1 MARKKTE
8 EEHKETK
15 ISLEQA
21 PQDNKADFDF
31 GKLREA
37 AGIEIESPI
46 DESHDETKTE
56 PEPEPEP
63 EHETES
69 VSEPVQEDEVAYESS
84 TTDDIK
90 AQMSAVAKSAF
101 ARGKKSGAKSLES
114 LQAELEAAKAEL
126 AELRHDKMISDVA
139 SQTGVDPSILKET
152 RIDDED
158 EMRTFAQRLSAS
170 RAGSSAL
177 RSAVTH
183 QENNQDDGWSLL
195 AAQLRRN

>member
-1 MARKKTE
+1 MARKKIE
-8 EEHKETK
+8 EEPKEETK

-21 PQDNKADFDF
+21 QQDNKTDFDF
-31 GKLREA
+31 GQLREA
-37 AGIEIESPI
+37 AGIEIESPL

-56 PEPEPEP
+56 PEHEPVSD
-63 EHETES
+63 S
-69 VSEPVQEDEVAYESS
+69 VTEPVQEDEVVSESS
-84 TTDDIK
+84 TSDDIK

-101 ARGKKSGAKSLES
+101 ARGKKSGAKSLEG

-183 QENNQDDGWSLL
+183 QETVQDDGWSLL

>member
-1 MARKKTE
+1 MARRKVE
-8 EEHKETK
+8 EETKETK

-21 PQDNKADFDF
+21 PQDNKTDFDF
-31 GKLREA
+31 GQLREA
-37 AGIEIESPI
+37 AGIEIESPL
-46 DESHDETKTE
+46 DETHDDTK

-63 EHETES
+63 VSES
-69 VSEPVQEDEVAYESS
+69 VTEPVQEDEGVSGSS
-84 TTDDIK
+84 TEDEIK

-101 ARGKKSGAKSLES
+101 ARGKRSGAKSLES

-183 QENNQDDGWSLL
+183 QETNQDDGWSLL

>member
-1 MARKKTE
+1 MARRKVAE
-8 EEHKETK
+8 EPKEETK

-21 PQDNKADFDF
+21 PQDNKTDFDF
-31 GKLREA
+31 GQLREA
-37 AGIEIESPI
+37 AGIEIESPL
-46 DESHDETKTE
+46 DENHDETKTE
-56 PEPEPEP
+56 PEPEP
-63 EHETES
+63 
-69 VSEPVQEDEVAYESS
+69 VSESASEPAQEDEVEYESS
-84 TTDDIK
+84 TTDNIK

-126 AELRHDKMISDVA
+126 AELRHAKMISDVA

-152 RIDDED
+152 RISDED
-158 EMRTFAQRLSAS
+158 EMRTFAQRLNAS

-183 QENNQDDGWSLL
+183 QENTQDDGWSLL

>member
-1 MARKKTE
+1 MARRKVAE
-8 EEHKETK
+8 EPKEETK

-21 PQDNKADFDF
+21 PQDNKTDFDF
-31 GKLREA
+31 GQLREA
-37 AGIEIESPI
+37 AGIEIESPL
-46 DESHDETKTE
+46 DENHDETKTE
-56 PEPEPEP
+56 PEPEP
-63 EHETES
+63 
-69 VSEPVQEDEVAYESS
+69 VSESASEPAQEDEVEYESS
-84 TTDDIK
+84 TTDNIK

-126 AELRHDKMISDVA
+126 AELRHAKMISDVA

-183 QENNQDDGWSLL
+183 QETTQDDGWSLL

>member
-1 MARKKTE
+1 MARKKIE
-8 EEHKETK
+8 EPQEETK

-21 PQDNKADFDF
+21 PQDNKPDFDF

-46 DESHDETKTE
+46 DEAHDETKTE
-56 PEPEPEP
+56 PEPEP
-63 EHETES
+63 
-69 VSEPVQEDEVAYESS
+69 VSESEPAPVQEDEAVSESS
-84 TTDDIK
+84 TSDEIK
-90 AQMSAVAKSAF
+90 SQMSAVAKSAF

-183 QENNQDDGWSLL
+183 QETTQDDGWSLL

>member
-1 MARKKTE
+1 MARKKVE
-8 EEHKETK
+8 EEHQEETK

-21 PQDNKADFDF
+21 PQDNKTDFDF
-31 GKLREA
+31 GQLREA
-37 AGIEIESPI
+37 AGIEIESPL
-46 DESHDETKTE
+46 DEAHDETKTE
-56 PEPEPEP
+56 PEQ
-63 EHETES
+63 ES
-69 VSEPVQEDEVAYESS
+69 VSESAPEPVQEDEVVSESS
-84 TTDDIK
+84 TSDDIK
-90 AQMSAVAKSAF
+90 SQMSAVAKSAF
-101 ARGKKSGAKSLES
+101 ARGKRSGAKSLES

-183 QENNQDDGWSLL
+183 QETNQDDGWSLL

>member
-21 PQDNKADFDF
+21 PQDNKTDFDF
-31 GKLREA
+31 GQLREA

-46 DESHDETKTE
+46 DEAHDDTKTE
-56 PEPEPEP
+56 LEPEPVSD
-63 EHETES
+63 S
-69 VSEPVQEDEVAYESS
+69 VTEPVQEDDVVSEAS
-84 TTDDIK
+84 TSDEIK
-90 AQMSAVAKSAF
+90 SQMSAVAKSAF
-101 ARGKKSGAKSLES
+101 ARGKRSGAKSLES

-139 SQTGVDPSILKET
+139 SQTGVDPSILRET

-158 EMRTFAQRLSAS
+158 EMRTFAQRLSVS

-183 QENNQDDGWSLL
+183 QETNQDDGWSLL

>member
-1 MARKKTE
+1 MARKKIE
-8 EEHKETK
+8 EPKEETK

-21 PQDNKADFDF
+21 PQDNKTDFDF
-31 GKLREA
+31 GELREA
-37 AGIEIESPI
+37 AGIKIESPL
-46 DESHDETKTE
+46 DENHDETKTDTE
-56 PEPEPEP
+56 PEPVS
-63 EHETES
+63 ES
-69 VSEPVQEDEVAYESS
+69 VAEPVQEDEVVSEASM
-84 TTDDIK
+84 TDDIK
-90 AQMSAVAKSAF
+90 TQMSAVAKSAF
-101 ARGKKSGAKSLES
+101 ARGKRSGAKSIEG

-126 AELRHDKMISDVA
+126 AELRHEKMISDVS

-152 RIDDED
+152 RIDNED

-183 QENNQDDGWSLL
+183 HENNQDDGWSLL

>member
-1 MARKKTE
+1 MARKKIE
-8 EEHKETK
+8 ESKEETK

-21 PQDNKADFDF
+21 PQDGKTDFDF
-31 GKLREA
+31 GQLREA
-37 AGIEIESPI
+37 AGIEIESPF
-46 DESHDETKTE
+46 DETHDETKTE
-56 PEPEPEP
+56 PEPE
-63 EHETES
+63 HKTES
-69 VSEPVQEDEVAYESS
+69 VTEPVQEDESGADAS
-84 TTDDIK
+84 TEDDIK

-126 AELRHDKMISDVA
+126 EELRHEKMISDVA

>member
-1 MARKKTE
+1 MARRKVE
-8 EEHKETK
+8 EETKETK

-21 PQDNKADFDF
+21 PQDKKTDFDF
-31 GKLREA
+31 GQLREA
-37 AGIEIESPI
+37 AGIDIESPL
-46 DESHDETKTE
+46 DETHDETKDDTE
-56 PEPEPEP
+56 PESVTEPVS
-63 EHETES
+63 ES
-69 VSEPVQEDEVAYESS
+69 VPEPVQEDEVVSESS
-84 TTDDIK
+84 TTEDIK
-90 AQMSAVAKSAF
+90 SQMSAVAKSAF
-101 ARGKKSGAKSLES
+101 ARGKRSGAKSLES

-126 AELRHDKMISDVA
+126 AELRHAKMISDVA